1 LYEQRFAQFVN
12 GGFVFA
18 LLLFMLE
25 LEAVD
30 FFVKAAVFTNKGFKF
45 LGQLVNADF
54 QGVE

>member
-1 LYEQRFAQFVN
+1 M
-12 GGFVFA
+12 FA

-25 LEAVD
+25 LKAVD
-30 FFVKAAVFTNKGFKF
+30 FFVKTTVFTNKDFKF